1 MRRRGF
7 TRLVVGTGAWP
18 LAAGAQ
24 QQSKIPT
31 IGVLVVGSPGS
42 DAFWRLFR
50 ESMRDLGYVDGRTI
64 RYEFRSDGGQAGRL
78 PELAAELVRLNVD
91 AIVVW
96 FTPAATAAK
105 RATSTIPIVMALVG
119 DPVATGLV
127 ESLSR
132 PGGNITGMTGA
143 GGSGF
148 TGKGLQFI
156 REMVPATRRVAAL
169 INAPDPFSK
178 PFLASIES
186 AGSASGMT
194 IEPVMIR
201 EPAELDGVFM
211 AFDQNRPDALI
222 MQPSLPVARV
232 AALALQHRIPSVS
245 TLRAFAEE
253 GGLLSYWYEQRDLYR
268 RTAALVDKVLK
279 GARPADLPVELPTR
293 YELVIN
299 LKTAKALGIAVP
311 QALLAQ
317 ADDLIE

>member
-7 TRLVVGTGAWP
+7 ARLVVGAAAWP
-18 LAAGAQ
+18 LPAGAQ
-24 QQSKIPT
+24 KPSKIPT

-42 DAFWRLFR
+42 DAFWRFFR
-50 ESMRDLGYVDGRTI
+50 DGMRDLGHVDGRTV
-64 RYEFRSDGGQAGRL
+64 RYEFRSDGGQASRL

-143 GGSGF
+143 GGI
-148 TGKGLQFI
+148 TGKGIQLL
-156 REMVPATRRVAAL
+156 RDMLPAARRVAAL
-169 INAPDPFSK
+169 INANDPFSK

-186 AGSASGMT
+186 AGSASGTT

-211 AFDQNRPDALI
+211 AFDKNRPDALI
-222 MQPSLPVARV
+222 MQPSLPLARV
-232 AALALQHRIPSVS
+232 AALALKHRIPSTS

-253 GGLLSYWYEQRDLYR
+253 GGLMSYWYEQRDLYR
-268 RTAALVDKVLK
+268 RSAAIVDRILK
-279 GARPADLPVELPTR
+279 GARPADIPVELPTR